1 MLPARVT
8 VQLEA
13 AISSLERVS
22 NAVWQLEQDSHPDSQ
37 ACEKHLRDRA
47 ASMREKMERVQDRLA
62 LFEKPKKAGQSSI
75 DEAK

>member
-22 NAVWQLEQDSHPDSQ
+22 DAMWQLEQDDHPESHVC
-37 ACEKHLRDRA
+37 AKHLKDSA
-47 ASMREKMERVQDRLA
+47 ASMREKIKRIQDRLA
-62 LFEKPKKAGQSSI
+62 LFEKPKKAGQSSVK
-75 DEAK
+75 ETW